1 MLRRLAGI
9 SLPGPSLGSA
19 PRPAGP
25 QTPQPGYAAGL
36 KWGAGAGRPSAGRVL
51 PFRGKASFAPGMAGR
66 EISRSPLRRT
76 ADFRARPPKRVSS
89 LHSRKANNAADA
101 PDYIIG
107 RICRVISICAIKII
121 YFTIF
126 ARCVIIP
133 LCRRMSII
141 KSKLQKEMS

>member
-25 QTPQPGYAAGL
+25 QTPQHGYAAGL
-36 KWGAGAGRPSAGRVL
+36 NGGRARAGLRPAASCHSG
-51 PFRGKASFAPGMAGR
+51 GKASFAPGMAGR